1 MWTLLRRWLSLDDRI
16 RLGTIFAGYVL
27 DIKDLII
34 IAGSI
39 FFVLIVA
46 HGLWEARRHR
56 DNEIR
61 MDIKASDTKDDHSS
75 DLSDLSPDFPNGG
88 ARVISQALN
97 DESVETASEAKSS
110 GAPTKEDEEESEDT
124 NELAHEAVT
133 AVSDDQTQPRVEPNS
148 TTPRTDDLFK
158 GAEAPLVSENR
169 VAANKKPEKSQAQR
183 RAKQTRSSNT
193 SAQTSAAKA
202 TKATRAT
209 KIEAAPDDPRRQNPQ
224 LEELLILGVMAKPDA
239 PFGGDDLVAALRGQ
253 GLKFGDMGIFHRT
266 QSDSGER
273 LFSVANAVE
282 PGTFDLS
289 DLAALQSPGLT
300 FFMQLPVP
308 GDALETLDDMILSAR
323 TVAAA
328 LGGDVKDDTMSAL
341 TGQTVEHLKQRI
353 ADFARKQ
360 LTASSDG

>member
-1 MWTLLRRWLSLDDRI
+1 M
-16 RLGTIFAGYVL
+16 

-34 IAGSI
+34 IAGSV

-46 HGLWEARRHR
+46 HGLWVARRNR
-56 DNEIR
+56 QNEIR
-61 MDIKASDTKDDHSS
+61 MDIKVSDTQDDSPS
-75 DLSDLSPDFPNGG
+75 VLSPELPNGG
-88 ARVISQALN
+88 ARVISQALQE
-97 DESVETASEAKSS
+97 ESVETASDASASNGAEEAQ
-110 GAPTKEDEEESEDT
+110 
-124 NELAHEAVT
+124 EALLSVPG
-133 AVSDDQTQPRVEPNS
+133 DQKQTPIDRDS
-148 TTPRTDDLFK
+148 TPPRTDDLFETE
-158 GAEAPLVSENR
+158 GAPLISENR
-169 VAANKKPEKSQAQR
+169 VAENKRSKKSTSERQAKGAR
-183 RAKQTRSSNT
+183 ESVRSAKNDTTQKEPT
-193 SAQTSAAKA
+193 
-202 TKATRAT
+202 
-209 KIEAAPDDPRRQNPQ
+209 PDDSRRQNPQ
-224 LEELLILGVMAKPDA
+224 MEELLILGVMAKPDA

-266 QSDSGER
+266 QGDSGER

-289 DLAALQSPGLT
+289 DLTALQTPGLT

>member
-1 MWTLLRRWLSLDDRI
+1 MWTPQRHWLSLDDRI
-16 RLGTIFAGYVL
+16 RLGTTFAGYVL

-46 HGLWEARRHR
+46 HGLWVARRNR
-56 DNEIR
+56 QNEIR
-61 MDIKASDTKDDHSS
+61 MDIKASDTKDD
-75 DLSDLSPDFPNGG
+75 LPTGLLPEFPNGG
-88 ARVISQALN
+88 ARVISQALQ
-97 DESVETASEAKSS
+97 
-110 GAPTKEDEEESEDT
+110 DEEF
-124 NELAHEAVT
+124 EATSDAKLGDDFGDAPKVLMT
-133 AVSDDQTQPRVEPNS
+133 TSDDNNPPRVKS
-148 TTPRTDDLFK
+148 TPIPPRTEDLF
-158 GAEAPLVSENR
+158 ETDDAPLISENR
-169 VAANKKPEKSQAQR
+169 VAENKKRSDKSAAERQ
-183 RAKQTRSSNT
+183 AKQSRKNNT
-193 SAQTSAAKA
+193 SAQHA
-202 TKATRAT
+202 TT
-209 KIEAAPDDPRRQNPQ
+209 KTEAAPPESRRQNPQ

-266 QSDSGER
+266 QGDNGER

-289 DLAALQSPGLT
+289 DLTALQTPGLT

-308 GDALETLDDMILSAR
+308 GDALETLEDMILSAR

-353 ADFARKQ
+353 ADFVRKQ
-360 LTASSDG
+360 LTAPSDG

>member
-1 MWTLLRRWLSLDDRI
+1 M
-16 RLGTIFAGYVL
+16 

-61 MDIKASDTKDDHSS
+61 MDIKASDTKDDHSL

-110 GAPTKEDEEESEDT
+110 GAPTRDDEEESEDT
-124 NELAHEAVT
+124 HELAHEAVT
-133 AVSDDQTQPRVEPNS
+133 AVSDDQTQPRVEPNA

-193 SAQTSAAKA
+193 SAQTSSA
-202 TKATRAT
+202 KATRAT